1 MFVSSTLFEGTLQ
14 GKLLDSEK
22 RGGKKKK
29 KISTNIWNNLD
40 LCNKMI
46 LSNLFS
52 LSLITL
58 FRLVYFAPMLL
69 SNALKVNL
77 YVAYNRQALFSAQL
91 HRR

>member
-22 RGGKKKK
+22 RGGEKK

-58 FRLVYFAPMLL
+58 FRLVYFASMLL
-69 SNALKVNL
+69 SNALKVDL
-77 YVAYNRQALFSAQL
+77 YNRQALFSAQL

>member
-1 MFVSSTLFEGTLQ
+1 MQ

-22 RGGKKKK
+22 RRGEKKK

-58 FRLVYFAPMLL
+58 FRLVYFASMLL
-69 SNALKVNL
+69 SNALKVDL
-77 YVAYNRQALFSAQL
+77 YNRQALFSAQL
-91 HRR
+91 HRHLNNLSRIIFNS

>member
-1 MFVSSTLFEGTLQ
+1 
-14 GKLLDSEK
+14 
-22 RGGKKKK
+22 
-29 KISTNIWNNLD
+29 
-40 LCNKMI
+40 MI

>member
-22 RGGKKKK
+22 RGGEKKK

-58 FRLVYFAPMLL
+58 FRLVYFASMFL
-69 SNALKVNL
+69 SNLKVDL